1 MVFNVTDVGDHSYF
15 VSNDRLIKEIKM
27 SRQFLKFGKTAER
40 LVDNGYEPLPLAVA
54 AKHPIVKDWTNQD
67 LSNPKV
73 IKHLIETYPTAG
85 VGVRCGNLIVIDI
98 DVRDQAAS
106 HAVRGLAL
114 EQLGDT
120 PLIRYGDR
128 PKQALLVRLKGV
140 AFSKKATPALSLM
153 NTKAQVE
160 ILAGGNQ
167 MVAFNIHPDTGKPYE
182 WEGESPLDVPLDD
195 LPAVSEVDIDA
206 FLLAA
211 EQLLIS
217 EFGATMPAV
226 SESSPIASSIYDGQP
241 QKFDLAMVKSALSVL
256 DPQDR
261 EKWIKVGHA
270 LKATGDPAAFELFA
284 NWSKKRPDGSVP
296 HNFHSDEDVKQTWDG
311 MKPNRTSISAIYAEA
326 KRHGWESG
334 PYCLSSITH
343 TSVARYILEVSKA
356 EGPGY
361 IFDEGHLYRYV
372 GSHWEEMDH
381 NAQRRMVQELD
392 GMPVGNKTISA
403 NKPFITGV
411 LTELA
416 AMAERKGFFAHAPR
430 GVNAKNGFVAINQ
443 VGEIRFLSHDP
454 RLAQR
459 ATLEVCWNGDNITA
473 PTGLLKHYLDTTFED
488 VNEGKQRL
496 ALQILGIAAMGAS
509 TTLPAPKAFVLYGPS
524 ASNGKSQ
531 FLELVRGLVPSA
543 VVGNVPPA
551 DFSKEQAVA
560 ELVGKQIN
568 VCDELDAG
576 KSLSSDRFKAL
587 VTGDPISA
595 KIVYQRVFSFV
606 PKALHIFAT
615 NQHPNFSAGVDPGV
629 KRRLVSINF
638 ENSIPK
644 QKRIP
649 NIAEVILQEHG
660 EELLTLAITAAAD
673 VFANGGYSIPESVMK
688 NTEDWFEDADSVLYW
703 IRDGGLERNVLH
715 KGILAK
721 ELFALFKEDIA
732 DLEDPRNFISY
743 RSFTGRLRQAL
754 AGHPDFRMVR
764 ANQGQAV
771 YRRELF

>member
-1 MVFNVTDVGDHSYF
+1 MTLKKF
-15 VSNDRLIKEIKM
+15 KM
-27 SRQFLKFGKTAER
+27 SFGDNAEQ
-40 LVDNGYEPLPLAVA
+40 LIDNGYEPLPLAVA
-54 AKHPIVKDWTNQD
+54 AKHPIIKDWTNQD
-67 LSNPKV
+67 LGNLKV
-73 IKHLIETYPTAG
+73 IEHLIEAHSSAG
-85 VGVRCGNLIVIDI
+85 IGLRCGSLVVLDI
-98 DVRDQAAS
+98 DVMDPAAS
-106 HAVRGLAL
+106 YAIRKLAI
-114 EQLGDT
+114 EYLGDSS
-120 PLIRYGDR
+120 LIRYGNR
-128 PKQALLVRLKGV
+128 PKQAMLFRRKGA

-153 NTKAQVE
+153 SAKAQVE
-160 ILAGGNQ
+160 ILAHGNQ
-167 MVAFNIHPDTGKPYE
+167 MVAFNIHPDTGRPYQ
-182 WEGESPLDVPLDD
+182 WEDESPLDIPFED
-195 LPAVSEVDIDA
+195 LNEVSEADIDA
-206 FLLAA
+206 FLSAA
-211 EQLLIS
+211 ERLLIS
-217 EFGATMPAV
+217 EFGAIQPAG
-226 SESSPIASSIYDGQP
+226 SENSSKVTSTFAGQP
-241 QKFDLAMVKSALSVL
+241 QKLDLALVESALSVL

-261 EKWIKVGHA
+261 ETWIKVGHA
-270 LKATGDPAAFELFA
+270 LKATGDPAAFKLFA

-296 HNFHSDEDVKQTWDG
+296 HNFLSDDDVKQTWDG
-311 MKPNRTSISAIYAEA
+311 MKPNRTGISAIYAEA
-326 KRHGWESG
+326 KRQGWEGG
-334 PYCLSSITH
+334 PYRLATTTH
-343 TSVARYILEVSKA
+343 TSVASYILKVSKA
-356 EGPGY
+356 DEPGF

-381 NAQRRMVQELD
+381 NEQRRIVHELD
-392 GMPVGNKTISA
+392 GLRVGNKTISA

-443 VGEIRFLSHDP
+443 VGEISFRPHDP
-454 RLAQR
+454 KLAQR
-459 ATLEVCWNGDNITA
+459 ATLDVCWNGDDITA

-568 VCDELDAG
+568 VCDELDTG
-576 KSLSSDRFKAL
+576 KSLASDRFKAL

-606 PKALHIFAT
+606 PRALHIFAT

-649 NIAEVILQEHG
+649 KIAEAILQEHG
-660 EELLTLAITAAAD
+660 EELLALAITAAAD
-673 VFANGGYSIPESVMK
+673 VFSNGGYSIPESVMK